1 MAAHLTDRTK
11 KKIIREYVEGASSR
25 KLAEKYKVS
34 STTILR
40 VVKSD
45 QKLAQ
50 KVAQKKEQ
58 NTLDMLAY
66 LDARTKNAQEF
77 IDIALEAIK
86 DPEKIDRASVQT
98 LATAMGII
106 IDKFVATKPK
116 QEDEGVVIVWGRR

>member
-1 MAAHLTDRTK
+1 MAAHLSDRTK
-11 KKIIREYVEGASSR
+11 KKIIREYVDGASSR

-45 QKLAQ
+45 PKLAQ

-66 LDARTKNAQEF
+66 LDTRTKNAQEF
-77 IDIALEAIK
+77 IDLALEAIK

-98 LATAMGII
+98 LATAVGII
-106 IDKFVATKPK
+106 IDKFTQTSKK
-116 QEDEGVVIVWGRR
+116 NDDEGVTIVWGR